1 VISGTGWSGIRFSPT
16 APIKKN
22 MNLVDVYNDTL
33 KITGGFQSSP
43 TTKHTTDDIDY
54 PEDLDFNAGT
64 SRVVVDQAD
73 SVSALVGYA
82 RCLER
87 VCVLNMASPKRPGGG
102 VARGARAQE
111 ECLFRCS
118 NLGHAIPSSFYPLED
133 NECLYT
139 RDAVFVKDF
148 NYNLLPNPVVADVIT
163 IPAIHLTDHD
173 LCDNYEQITKQK
185 IRLMLS
191 VPWQNKARHLILGA
205 WGCGVFRNDPETMA
219 GFFRDV
225 LETEGFKY
233 FYDTVVFAVINDKN
247 SVGNNLEIFSQ
258 VLSA

>member
-1 VISGTGWSGIRFSPT
+1 
-16 APIKKN
+16 
-22 MNLVDVYNDTL
+22 MNLLNVYNDTL
-33 KITGGFQSSP
+33 NITAGFKNSL
-43 TTKHTTDDIDY
+43 TTKHTTEDIDY
-54 PEDLDFNAGT
+54 PEDLDFNAGS
-64 SRVVVDQAD
+64 SRVLVQPTD
-73 SVSALVGYA
+73 SVSALVDYS
-82 RCLER
+82 RMLER

-118 NLGHAIPSSFYPLED
+118 NLSQVISSDFYPLED

-139 RDAVFVKDF
+139 KDAVFVKDF
-148 NYNLLPNPVVADVIT
+148 NYALLSKPVMADVIT
-163 IPAIHLTDHD
+163 IPAIHLTSNDP
-173 LCDNYEQITKQK
+173 CDNYEQITKQK

-225 LETEGFKY
+225 LEDEGFKY

-258 VLSA
+258 VLSV